1 MSASFHPANDVF
13 ILASLINPPIDK
25 NIELVLMVAASP
37 VFIVTTTTLVE
48 PLK

>member
-1 MSASFHPANDVF
+1 MNDIF
-13 ILASLINPPIDK
+13 ILRSLINPPIDE
-25 NIELVLMVAASP
+25 NVELVFIVAASP